1 MSNPTHHP
9 KPVSQLK
16 ALAVLMAR
24 LKAENDT
31 EDDKFPLAYDGC
43 QCACHRMHI
52 IHFVACCHPPAEQ
65 EECDG

>member
-24 LKAENDT
+24 LKAENEKD
-31 EDDKFPLAYDGC
+31 ARDG
-43 QCACHRMHI
+43 
-52 IHFVACCHPPAEQ
+52 
-65 EECDG
+65 